1 MSDDSCPYCKNEKL
15 LYGFNGVAQT
25 DAEAITE
32 WIDEDV
38 DPYEIFAS
46 SSIRVDW
53 KCEACSGIY
62 REPINKH
69 LKDYYDNVNDCPY
82 CNNRKALAEL
92 NTLDTILDDVED
104 IWSDTNEKHYTELL
118 PTSSYRAEW
127 KCNRCGGKYNEYVR
141 DFVEKHLK
149 GEDECP
155 YCMGKRPLLGYN
167 TLKTANPDWLSE
179 WSYQNNYL
187 LYEPDDI
194 LPNHGGDVW
203 WKCGK
208 CGYDYPMSPKDRY
221 IYEKRHKISC
231 PKCKGLRRKKKYFF

>member
-1 MSDDSCPYCKNEKL
+1 MYYSDSNTNPN
-15 LYGFNGVAQT
+15 
-25 DAEAITE
+25 
-32 WIDEDV
+32 
-38 DPYEIFAS
+38 EIFAT

-53 KCEACSGIY
+53 KCEECSGIY

-69 LKDYYDNVNDCPY
+69 LTDYYDNVNDCPY
-82 CNNRKALAEL
+82 CNDKKALAGL
-92 NTLDTILDDVED
+92 NSLDTILDDAED
-104 IWSDTNEKHYTELL
+104 IWNDTNKKHYTELL
-118 PTSSYRAEW
+118 ATSSYRAEW
-127 KCNRCGGKYNEYVR
+127 KCKTCGGAYNEYVR
-141 DFVEKHLK
+141 DFVEKHFK

-167 TLKTANPDWLSE
+167 TLKIVNPDWLSE

-194 LPNHGGDVW
+194 LPNHGGEVW